1 MFDACA
7 GDGHAAGADELENGS
22 LSRQLFVKGG
32 DVLGASGLLDYRE
45 GGVDLNQL
53 GVILADNGRD
63 LRVIRED
70 SGNDLIERYL
80 LHEYL
85 TVGVVLA
92 LQYIDLFFNLC
103 GNLGNTFAVGHSGN
117 GIAVYA
123 GD

>member
-1 MFDACA
+1 MF
-7 GDGHAAGADELENGS
+7 
-22 LSRQLFVKGG
+22 
-32 DVLGASGLLDYRE
+32 LGASGLLDYRE

-70 SGNDLIERYL
+70 SGNNLIERYL

-92 LQYIDLFFNLC
+92 LQYIDLFLIC
-103 GNLGNTFAVGHSGN
+103 AAILATLSLSV
-117 GIAVYA
+117 IAVMV
-123 GD
+123 